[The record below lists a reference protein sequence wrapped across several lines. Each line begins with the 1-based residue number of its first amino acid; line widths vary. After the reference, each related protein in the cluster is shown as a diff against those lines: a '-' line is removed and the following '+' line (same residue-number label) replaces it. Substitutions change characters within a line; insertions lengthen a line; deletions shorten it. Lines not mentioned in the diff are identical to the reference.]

1 MTLGR
6 IILNVSAAG
15 LSLPKYT
22 PRVSTFL
29 FVHFIFKGLSER
41 VFQGPP
47 HKCARVP
54 QKKDWYTIKR
64 IKIVMHIFYCNYTL
78 VYNNDLQYN
87 LTLNCR
93 TKVEGEI
100 RIIYVGGHPYSTYA
114 AF

>member
-54 QKKDWYTIKR
+54 QKKDWHTIKR
-64 IKIVMHIFYCNYTL
+64 IKIVIVYKPTEIKHSPLRIVVGLGAKL
-78 VYNNDLQYN
+78 V
-87 LTLNCR
+87 
-93 TKVEGEI
+93 E
-100 RIIYVGGHPYSTYA
+100 
-114 AF
+114 